1 VTDADYRLA
10 VKPSARRVSARA
22 GQWVNHE
29 GTTRV
34 FDSKPL
40 AREWA
45 RACSTGA
52 ATVWVQDAPAW
63 ADDDADGYLVGRRFR
78 TAPDERP
85 GRQATIG
92 ERDH

>member
-1 VTDADYRLA
+1 MSDADYRLA
-10 VKPSARRVSARA
+10 VKPSARRVSARV
-22 GQWVNHE
+22 GQWVNRR
-29 GTTRV
+29 GPVRR

-45 RACSTGA
+45 RACSTGS
-52 ATVWVQDAPAW
+52 ATVWVQDAPPW

-85 GRQATIG
+85 GRQATID
-92 ERDH
+92 EDDR

>member
-1 VTDADYRLA
+1 VSDAGYLLA

-22 GQWVNHE
+22 GQWVNHR
-29 GTTRV
+29 GTVRR
-34 FDSKPL
+34 FESKPL

-52 ATVWVQDAPAW
+52 ATVWVQDAPSW

-78 TAPDERP
+78 TAPDGRT

-92 ERDH
+92 EADR